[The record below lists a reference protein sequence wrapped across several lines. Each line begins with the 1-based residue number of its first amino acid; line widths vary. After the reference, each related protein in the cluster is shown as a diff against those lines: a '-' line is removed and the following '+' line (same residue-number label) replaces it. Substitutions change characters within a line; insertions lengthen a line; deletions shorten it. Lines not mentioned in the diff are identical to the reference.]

1 MLDRLHLN
9 GDSKTKPTSAR
20 ERVLEAAETLFM
32 ERGYKGVTLADVARE
47 VGIRTASLY
56 YHVPGGKQDLFVEV
70 VERSLV
76 RHQAGL
82 EAAVRHAAGDW
93 TTQLQ
98 AAAVWLFS
106 QPALDLIRMNQADM
120 PALDPEHAAR
130 LGRAIYE
137 SLQRPVVDLLA
148 AAQDRGEI
156 DPPDLDLLAAS
167 FLSIVQ
173 TIHNT
178 PATWQD
184 RPKEKMAAD
193 MIRVLATGV
202 GTTCYSNQSEARNDK

>member
-1 MLDRLHLN
+1 MLDRLAQN
-9 GDSKTKPTSAR
+9 GQTASADRPAR
-20 ERVLEAAETLFM
+20 ERVLDMAEQLFM
-32 ERGYKGVTLADVARE
+32 ERGYKGVTLADVA
-47 VGIRTASLY
+47 GAAGMRTASLY

-70 VERSLV
+70 VERSLG
-76 RHQAGL
+76 RHRLGL
-82 EAAVRHAAGDW
+82 DAAIRHTGGGW
-93 TTQLQ
+93 TDQLQ

-120 PALDPEHAAR
+120 PALDPEHAGQ

-137 SLQRPVVDLLA
+137 SLQQPIVDLLA
-148 AAQDRGEI
+148 AARDRGEI

-178 PATWQD
+178 PAIWQD
-184 RPKEKMAAD
+184 RPKELMAAE
-193 MIRVLATGV
+193 MIYVLAGGV
-202 GTTCYSNQSEARNDK
+202 SVQ

>member
-1 MLDRLHLN
+1 MEA
-9 GDSKTKPTSAR
+9 SSAR
-20 ERVLEAAETLFM
+20 DRVLVAAEQLFM
-32 ERGYKGVTLADVARE
+32 ERGYKGVTLADVAGE

-70 VERSLV
+70 VERSLA
-76 RHQAGL
+76 RHRAGL
-82 EAAVRHAAGDW
+82 EAAVRQATGDW

-120 PALDPEHAAR
+120 PALDPEHAGR

-137 SLQRPVVDLLA
+137 SLQQPIVDLLA
-148 AAQDRGEI
+148 AARDRGEI

-167 FLSIVQ
+167 FFSIVQ

-178 PATWQD
+178 PAIWQD
-184 RPKEKMAAD
+184 RPKDVDGGRYDQCAGHRGQRSIDNK
-193 MIRVLATGV
+193 
-202 GTTCYSNQSEARNDK
+202 